1 MTDTRDLFIE
11 IGTEEL
17 PPKTL
22 NRLSQAFGAGI
33 RLGLDKLRLNHGAV
47 RIYATPRRLAVI
59 VEQVAATQPDKEI
72 VKRGP
77 ALSAAFDAQGR
88 PTQAALGFAR
98 SCGVAVEALERLET
112 DNRSWLA
119 FRSAEIGQTAQALIP
134 GLVTEALVALPI
146 PKRMRWG
153 TGEAE
158 FVRPIQ
164 WVVLLF
170 GSELIEAEILGVRSD
185 RRTYG
190 HRFHHPAP
198 LPLVDP
204 ARSYVPLLEGQG
216 FVLPE
221 FERRRALI
229 REQVEQAAKEIDGIA
244 VIEPDLLDEVTALVE
259 WPAIISGTFDSRFLT
274 MPPEVL
280 IATMRDQQRYFH
292 LLDEAG
298 RLLPKFICVTNIE
311 SRHPET
317 IRRGNERVIK
327 PRLTDAAFFW
337 DQDRRKPL
345 SERLDALREV
355 IFQKNLGTLHDKS
368 LRIAFLARAIA
379 RQIQGN
385 PDDAERAGLLSKC
398 DLLTHLVGEFPELQ
412 GIMGRYYAAHDGE
425 SQEVAAALDEH
436 YLPRKAFDRL
446 PETRTGQALAL
457 ADKLDTLVGI
467 FGIGQVPSGDS
478 DPFALRR
485 AALGTLRIL
494 IEGRLD
500 LDLEE
505 LLARA
510 AHNYAGRVDAASVV
524 PQVFDF
530 MMERLR
536 GYYLEDGVTAD
547 IFEAVLARRPKRPY
561 DFGQRLLAV
570 VAFRKLPEAESLA
583 SANKRIGNIL
593 RQATGTRPLAA
604 LDESLLREPAEAA
617 LARELGRIHAMV
629 QPKLQHRDYTGVLT
643 DLAGLRD
650 SVDSFFDQVLVM
662 CEDQSLRCNRLTLLH
677 KLNGLFLEVA
687 DISRLQ
693 G

>member
-1 MTDTRDLFIE
+1 MTDTRDLLIE

-17 PPKTL
+17 PPKAL
-22 NRLSQAFGAGI
+22 KRLSQAFGAGI
-33 RLGLDKLRLNHGAV
+33 RLGLDKLRLEHGHLRV
-47 RIYATPRRLAVI
+47 YATPRRLAVLI
-59 VEQVAATQPDKEI
+59 EQVAAAQSDKEI

-77 ALSAAFDAQGR
+77 TLNAAFDAQGR

-119 FRSAEIGQTAQALIP
+119 FRSAETGQTAQALIP
-134 GLVTEALVALPI
+134 GLVTEALIELPI

-164 WVVLLF
+164 WIVLLF
-170 GSELIEAEILGVRSD
+170 GSALIEAEILGVRSD

-204 ARSYVPLLEGQG
+204 ASYISLLEGQG

-229 REQVEQAAKEIDGIA
+229 RERVEQAAKDMGGIA

-259 WPAIISGTFDSRFLT
+259 WPAVIAGAFDPKFLT

-355 IFQKNLGTLHDKS
+355 IFQRQLGTLHDKS
-368 LRIAFLARAIA
+368 LRLAFLARAIA
-379 RQIQGN
+379 RQIQAN

-398 DLLTHLVGEFPELQ
+398 DLLTQLVGEFPELQ

-425 SQEVAAALDEH
+425 SPEVAAALDEH
-436 YLPRKAFDRL
+436 YLPRFGGDRL

-485 AALGTLRIL
+485 AALGILRIL

-505 LLARA
+505 LLAWA
-510 AHNYAGRVDAASVV
+510 AHNYAGRVDEASVV

-536 GYYLEDGVTAD
+536 GYYLEDDVTAD

-561 DFGQRLLAV
+561 DFGRRLLAV
-570 VAFRKLPEAESLA
+570 VAFRKLPEAESLT
-583 SANKRIGNIL
+583 SANKRISNIL
-593 RQATGTRPLAA
+593 KQATGTRPLAA
-604 LDESLLREPAEAA
+604 LDEGLLREPAEAA
-617 LARELGRIHAMV
+617 LARELGRVHAMV
-629 QPKLQHRDYTGVLT
+629 QPKLQQRDYAGVLT

-650 SVDSFFDQVLVM
+650 SVDNFFDQVLVM
-662 CEDQSLRCNRLTLLH
+662 CEDQSLRRNRLTLLH
-677 KLNGLFLEVA
+677 KLNGLFLEIA

>member
-33 RLGLDKLRLNHGAV
+33 RLGLDKLRLDHGAV

-134 GLVTEALVALPI
+134 GLVTEALVELPI

-204 ARSYVPLLEGQG
+204 ASYVPLLEEQG

-229 REQVEQAAKEIDGIA
+229 REQVEQVAKEIDGIA

-259 WPAIISGTFDSRFLT
+259 WPAVISGTFNPKFLT
-274 MPPEVL
+274 VPPEVL

-298 RLLPKFICVTNIE
+298 RLLPKFIGVTNIE

-337 DQDRRKPL
+337 DQDRRKP
-345 SERLDALREV
+345 
-355 IFQKNLGTLHDKS
+355 
-368 LRIAFLARAIA
+368 
-379 RQIQGN
+379 
-385 PDDAERAGLLSKC
+385 
-398 DLLTHLVGEFPELQ
+398 
-412 GIMGRYYAAHDGE
+412 
-425 SQEVAAALDEH
+425 
-436 YLPRKAFDRL
+436 
-446 PETRTGQALAL
+446 
-457 ADKLDTLVGI
+457 
-467 FGIGQVPSGDS
+467 
-478 DPFALRR
+478 
-485 AALGTLRIL
+485 
-494 IEGRLD
+494 
-500 LDLEE
+500 
-505 LLARA
+505 
-510 AHNYAGRVDAASVV
+510 
-524 PQVFDF
+524 
-530 MMERLR
+530 
-536 GYYLEDGVTAD
+536 
-547 IFEAVLARRPKRPY
+547 
-561 DFGQRLLAV
+561 
-570 VAFRKLPEAESLA
+570 
-583 SANKRIGNIL
+583 
-593 RQATGTRPLAA
+593 
-604 LDESLLREPAEAA
+604 
-617 LARELGRIHAMV
+617 
-629 QPKLQHRDYTGVLT
+629 
-643 DLAGLRD
+643 
-650 SVDSFFDQVLVM
+650 
-662 CEDQSLRCNRLTLLH
+662 
-677 KLNGLFLEVA
+677 
-687 DISRLQ
+687 
-693 G
+693 